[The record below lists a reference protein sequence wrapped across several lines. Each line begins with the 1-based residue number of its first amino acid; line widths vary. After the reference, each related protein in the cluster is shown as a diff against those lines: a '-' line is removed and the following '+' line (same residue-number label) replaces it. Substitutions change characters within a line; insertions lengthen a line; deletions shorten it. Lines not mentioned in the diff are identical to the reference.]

1 MKRCVQCQGR
11 FGLVRHKLAS
21 QQFCSKRCVDQYK
34 SDIRAA
40 NELVKLIRKLRWTNM
55 EEEAKGLQKKLAPH
69 ATAAD
74 SVLATPY
81 ETD

>member
-1 MKRCVQCQGR
+1 MKRCVQCKGR
-11 FGLVRHKLAS
+11 FGLVRHRHAS
-21 QQFCSKRCVDQYK
+21 QQLCSKRCLAQYK

-40 NELVKLIRKLRWTNM
+40 NELVKLIRKLRWTKM
-55 EEEAKGLQKKLAPH
+55 EEEAKGLQKKLGPL

>member
-1 MKRCVQCQGR
+1 MKRCFQCKGH
-11 FGLVRHKLAS
+11 FGLVRYRLAS
-21 QQFCSKRCVDQYK
+21 QQFCSKRCLDQYK

-40 NELVKLIRKLRWTNM
+40 NELVKLIRKLRWTKM
-55 EEEAKGLQKKLAPH
+55 EEEAKGLQKKLGSH

-74 SVLATPY
+74 SVLPTPY

>member
-1 MKRCVQCQGR
+1 MKHCYQCKGH
-11 FGLVRHKLAS
+11 FGLVRHKFAS
-21 QQFCSKRCVDQYK
+21 QQFCSKRCLDQYK

-40 NELVKLIRKLRWTNM
+40 NEWVKLIRKLRWTKM
-55 EEEAKGLQKKLAPH
+55 ENEAKQLQEKLAPH
-69 ATAAD
+69 VASAD

>member
-1 MKRCVQCQGR
+1 MKRCFQCKGH
-11 FGLVRHKLAS
+11 FGLVRHKFSS
-21 QQFCSKRCVDQYK
+21 QQFCSKRCLDQYQ

-40 NELVKLIRKLRWTNM
+40 NQLVKLIRKLRRTKM
-55 EEEAKGLQKKLAPH
+55 EEEATGLQQKLLPH

-74 SVLATPY
+74 SVLATQY